1 MQPEVLVQNDTVSFE
16 QTEAERRACCD
27 QLSEDGKKIAR
38 TLDQH
43 LHKDILFFKNNN
55 VMLRLRL
62 GNKVIAEYPIHCE
75 IENDEVIIYEY
86 AGSKSNKRREE

>member
-1 MQPEVLVQNDTVSFE
+1 
-16 QTEAERRACCD
+16 
-27 QLSEDGKKIAR
+27 
-38 TLDQH
+38 
-43 LHKDILFFKNNN
+43 
-55 VMLRLRL
+55 MLRLRL